1 MKRKNGLYK
10 SKIFKKNFVQ
20 IVIVPIVIITI
31 LGLFSCIIIEQYVKN
46 EINKNLETTLIQ
58 SKNNVELMLGEID
71 YLYMVFGI
79 NKDVTLQIKR
89 ILNSMYFSL
98 EDIWQLNMFKNVL
111 NSISYSKP
119 FIHSI
124 YVYFEN
130 PEGNFIVT
138 PEGITNFQY
147 FYDKWWFEQ
156 YKKHRELIWV
166 ERRKI
171 QPYNFTEESID
182 VLTIYKKIKSAYSN
196 VDEGVIVLNL
206 YYDRIKKLL
215 NLPSSIPEHAMYI
228 LDQNGNVL
236 VSNQS
241 DDSNTLSI
249 VLPKKGT
256 DNYLTKRLESKK
268 YNLTFVS
275 VVSKDYLYSIPIRLF
290 KVTLVLLL
298 IFIVIAFAASYYIAK
313 VNYRNIKKIIDTIN
327 SATEGKPPKE
337 IKITSND
344 EYGYIMYN
352 VIRNFIE
359 RHYLTTRL
367 QALELLALQAQIN
380 PHFLFNTLEHIYLKT
395 LALTGTPNE
404 ITKMIE
410 NLSAILKYSL
420 SNPKST
426 IFLRDEIKA
435 TQAYIELVKARY
447 KEKFDVF
454 WDYREDVLEIK
465 VMKLLFQPLIENSIY
480 HGIKPSEKRCGIKI
494 RIKRLKNDSDFLA
507 VWVVDNGIGMS
518 KEKLE
523 EVQSRFSQ
531 DFDFSEHIGLL
542 NTNERLKLIYG
553 KNFKLK
559 VWSKLGLGTVV
570 KMEFPINF
578 EGGKEN
584 D

>member
-1 MKRKNGLYK
+1 MERKNGLYK

-31 LGLFSCIIIEQYVKN
+31 LGLFSYIIIEQYVKN
-46 EINKNLETTLIQ
+46 EINKNLETMLIQ

-89 ILNSMYFSL
+89 ILNSSYFSL

-138 PEGITNFQY
+138 PDGMTNLQY
-147 FYDKWWFEQ
+147 FYDKWWFDQ
-156 YKKHRELIWV
+156 YKKNKALMWV

-171 QPYNFTEESID
+171 QPYNFTGESID
-182 VLTIYKKIKSAYSN
+182 VLTLYKKIKSAYSN

-206 YYDRIKKLL
+206 YYDQVKKLL
-215 NLPSSIPEHAMYI
+215 SLQSSIPEHAMYI
-228 LDQNGNVL
+228 LDQNGNILASNESGSSNVSSMVL
-236 VSNQS
+236 
-241 DDSNTLSI
+241 L
-249 VLPKKGT
+249 KKET
-256 DNYLTKRLESKK
+256 DNCLTKKIEAKK

-275 VVSKDYLYSIPIRLF
+275 VIPKDYLYSIPIRLF
-290 KVTLVLLL
+290 KVTLVLFI
-298 IFIVIAFAASYYIAK
+298 IFIIIAFAASYYIAK

-327 SATEGKPPKE
+327 SATVGKPPKE
-337 IKITSND
+337 IRITSND

-352 VIRNFIE
+352 VIKNFIE
-359 RHYLTTRL
+359 KHYLTTRL

-420 SNPKST
+420 NDPKST
-426 IFLRDEIKA
+426 ISLREEIKA

-447 KEKFDVF
+447 KEKFDVL
-454 WDYREDVLEIK
+454 WDYRKDVLEIK

-494 RIKRLKNDSDFLA
+494 RIKKLKNDSEYLA
-507 VWVVDNGIGMS
+507 IWVVDNGIGMS

-523 EVQSRFSQ
+523 EVQSRLSQ

-553 KNFKLK
+553 NNFKLK

-570 KMEFPINF
+570 KIILPVNF
-578 EGGKEN
+578 EGRKEKE
-584 D
+584 

>member
-1 MKRKNGLYK
+1 MKRKSGLYR

-31 LGLFSCIIIEQYVKN
+31 LGLFSYIVIEQYVKN
-46 EINKNLETTLIQ
+46 EINKNLETMLIQ

-89 ILNSMYFSL
+89 ILNSSYFSL

-124 YVYFEN
+124 YVYFKN
-130 PEGNFIVT
+130 PQGNFIIT
-138 PEGITNFQY
+138 PDGMTNFQY
-147 FYDKWWFEQ
+147 FYDRHWFDQ
-156 YKKHRELIWV
+156 YKKNKALIWI

-171 QPYNFTEESID
+171 QPYNFAEESID

-206 YYDRIKKLL
+206 YYDQVKKLL
-215 NLPSSIPEHAMYI
+215 SLQSSIPEHAMYI

-236 VSNQS
+236 VSNELES
-241 DDSNTLSI
+241 SNASSL
-249 VLPKKGT
+249 VLLKKGSG
-256 DNYLTKRLESKK
+256 NYLTKRLESKK

-275 VVSKDYLYSIPIRLF
+275 VIPKNYLYSIPIRLF

-298 IFIVIAFAASYYIAK
+298 IFIVIAFVASYYIAK

-337 IKITSND
+337 TKITSND

-352 VIRNFIE
+352 VIKNFIE
-359 RHYLTTRL
+359 KHYLVARL

-404 ITKMIE
+404 ITRMIE

-435 TQAYIELVKARY
+435 TKAYIELVKARY

-454 WDYREDVLEIK
+454 WDYSEDVLDIK

-480 HGIKPSEKRCGIKI
+480 HGIKPCEKRCGIKI
-494 RIKRLKNDSDFLA
+494 RIKKLKNDFEHIA
-507 VWVVDNGIGMS
+507 IWVVDNGIGMS

-523 EVQSRFSQ
+523 EVQGRLSQ

-553 KNFKLK
+553 NNFRLK

-570 KMEFPINF
+570 KIILPVDF
-578 EGGKEN
+578 EGRKEN
-584 D
+584 G